1 MVNYF
6 SNLKKQRSNSVN
18 QNGEV
23 SPRVRKIITIVLL
36 GSCFIS
42 LASQTMMVTA
52 LPVIQEDL
60 HVSLNAVQWLTTGYT
75 LIIGIVTPLSSN
87 MYEKFT
93 NRHVFIGIIG
103 TFLVGTLV
111 GCFANNFASLLIARL
126 IQACASGMLMT
137 FQMPTMISIYPI
149 EKRGSI
155 LGLSSLVI
163 SAAPALGPT
172 ISGLILEFLSW
183 RWLFI
188 LVLPLM
194 ILAFIIGYLKLPN
207 FSTPRPIKIDY
218 ISVII
223 SLVGS
228 GLALGSLTVFQ
239 INLWYGLIMLI
250 SGFIVIG
257 GFVKRQLHLKNPMLK
272 VQIFA
277 YPSFRWMTIVGVFTF
292 MVLLGTEQLIP
303 IYTEKI
309 IGMGSFL
316 SGLILLPGA
325 IANAITASIVG
336 RLYDQY
342 GPKWLITIGAVIML
356 VASVPLVLVNRHSS
370 IVLLTLTY
378 MLRMIGNAF
387 VFSPALSEAFS
398 DLNQEENSHGT
409 ALNNTLR
416 QVFGAV
422 SVTLCVVIA
431 NTPASLVTGIRYGMW
446 ATVIMVVLM
455 ILSFYHY
462 LRIKSANQN

>member
-1 MVNYF
+1 MHQDTEI
-6 SNLKKQRSNSVN
+6 SQ
-18 QNGEV
+18 
-23 SPRVRKIITIVLL
+23 RVRKIVTAVLL

-52 LPVIQEDL
+52 LPVIQGDL
-60 HVSLNAVQWLTTGYT
+60 KVSLNAVQWLTTGYT

-87 MYEKFT
+87 MYEKFS

-103 TFLVGTLV
+103 TFIIGTLI
-111 GCFANNFASLLIARL
+111 GCFATNFASLLIARL
-126 IQACASGMLMT
+126 VQACASGMLMT
-137 FQMPTMISIYPI
+137 FQMTTMISIYPI

-163 SAAPALGPT
+163 SAAPAIGPT
-172 ISGLILEFLSW
+172 ISGLILEFLPW

-188 LVLPLM
+188 LVLPFML
-194 ILAFIIGYLKLPN
+194 LAFIVGYFKLPN

-218 ISVII
+218 ISVLI

-228 GLALGSLTVFQ
+228 ALALGSLTVFQ
-239 INLWYGLIMLI
+239 INLWYGLLMLV
-250 SGFIVIG
+250 SGLLIIAVFT
-257 GFVKRQLHLKNPMLK
+257 KRQLHLKNPMLK
-272 VQIFA
+272 VQIFT
-277 YPSFRWMTIVGVFTF
+277 YPSFRWMTLVGIFAF
-292 MVLLGTEQLIP
+292 MVLLGTEQLMP

-325 IANAITASIVG
+325 ICNAIAASFVG
-336 RLYDQY
+336 RWYDQY
-342 GPKWLITIGAVIML
+342 GPKWLITIGAIIML
-356 VASVPLVLVNRHSS
+356 ISSIPLVMVNQHSS
-370 IVLLTLTY
+370 VAGLTIAYTF
-378 MLRMIGNAF
+378 RMIGNAF

-398 DLNQEENSHGT
+398 DLSQTENSHGT

-446 ATVIMVVLM
+446 TTVIMVILM
-455 ILSFYHY
+455 LLSFWRYMGM
-462 LRIKSANQN
+462 KKA